1 MKAKDFFG
9 KIVSGYLWGNLL
21 AMALVVVV
29 LCLGVKYGLEFYT
42 HHGEG
47 VVVPKVKGMTYSKAR
62 QLLEEDGLMVMV
74 SDSGYNKTLP
84 PDCILAQTPDYGTKV
99 KQGHII
105 YVTVNSPSSPS
116 FTIPDIVDNSSVR
129 EAEAKL
135 MAMGFRL
142 LPAPTVP
149 GERDWVYGI
158 VCRGRRV
165 SNGDRIPID
174 YPLTLLVGGGT
185 ISEADDY
192 EYVDQS
198 YAEPQENLAD
208 DFEEVTEPV
217 EGE

>member
-47 VVVPKVKGMTYSKAR
+47 IVVPKVKGMTYSKAR

-84 PDCILAQTPDYGTKV
+84 PDCILAQSPDYGTKV
-99 KQGHII
+99 KQGHTV
-105 YVTVNSPSSPS
+105 YVTVNAPSSPS
-116 FTIPDIVDNSSVR
+116 FSIPDIVDNSSLR

-135 MAMGFRL
+135 TAMGFRL
-142 LPAPTVP
+142 LPAQRVS

-158 VCRGRRV
+158 ICRGRRV
-165 SNGDRIPID
+165 SNGDRVAID
-174 YPLTLLVGGGT
+174 YPLTLMVGNGSIGET
-185 ISEADDY
+185 DDF
-192 EYVDQS
+192 EYVDPS
-198 YAEPQENLAD
+198 YAAPEND
-208 DFEEVTEPV
+208 DIDEFEEVTEPPLD
-217 EGE
+217 E